1 MTYFTQITVLRNIW
15 RKFPTVSLADFGLD
29 IRDSQQ
35 ENTMKFQMR
44 YGLFGHLGQRRSFTM
59 PTGLPTI
66 TVSVPLAT
74 FVVAGLAWSQ
84 DVGVTPDKILFGQ
97 SAAFS
102 GPAGALGTA
111 FRLGLQAAFREA
123 NARGGVHGR
132 HLELLSLDDGHEPEA
147 AIVNTQRL
155 IEQQEVFALI
165 GTVGT
170 PTARSTV
177 PVASKA
183 GVPYVAPFSGAQILR
198 QTGTGW
204 ENIINL
210 RASFFQETEEIV
222 LRLIE
227 DLGIDRI
234 AVLYPDDS
242 SGRAALVAVQ
252 GVLNKRDLSLAAIG
266 TYTRNTTAVKTAVLD
281 LRAGDP
287 DAVVLVGAYKPVAA
301 AIKWARFIG
310 FDPVFFAIS
319 LSGGTA
325 LAAELGEDGHGVYVT
340 QVVPF
345 PRGSD
350 RIAARYRRALA
361 AHVRN
366 AEPGFV
372 SFEGYLAGRLA
383 IFGLEG
389 AGITVDRRRFLDT
402 ILHAG
407 TFYLNGFRLRFSAR
421 DNQGS
426 DQVYLTVIGDDGQYS
441 PITRLTLG
449 GR

>member
-1 MTYFTQITVLRNIW
+1 
-15 RKFPTVSLADFGLD
+15 
-29 IRDSQQ
+29 
-35 ENTMKFQMR
+35 MKFRVR
-44 YGLFGHLGQRRSFTM
+44 YELFGHLGLWHCLVTPTRQPGIAVSVTLAVFVI
-59 PTGLPTI
+59 TGL
-66 TVSVPLAT
+66 AR
-74 FVVAGLAWSQ
+74 SQ
-84 DVGVTPDKILFGQ
+84 DVGVTSDRILFGQ
-97 SAAFS
+97 SASFS

-111 FRLGLQAAFREA
+111 FRIGLQAAFREA
-123 NARGGVHGR
+123 NSRGGVHGR
-132 HLELLSLDDGHEPEA
+132 QLELLSLDDGHEPEA
-147 AIVNTQRL
+147 AIENTQRL
-155 IEQQEVFALI
+155 IKERNVFALI
-165 GTVGT
+165 GAVGT

-177 PVASKA
+177 PIASKA
-183 GVPYVAPFSGAQILR
+183 GVPYVAPFSGAQVLR

-204 ENIINL
+204 DNVINL

-227 DLGIDRI
+227 DLGINRI

-287 DAVVLVGAYKPVAA
+287 DAVVLVGTYKPVAA

-310 FDPVFFAIS
+310 FNPVFFAIS
-319 LSGGTA
+319 FSGGTA
-325 LAAELGEDGHGVYVT
+325 LAAELGEDAHEVYVT

-350 RIAARYRRALA
+350 RIATRYRRALA
-361 AHVRN
+361 AHVRS

-389 AGITVDRRRFLDT
+389 AGVAVDRRRFIDS
-402 ILHAG
+402 ILGAG
-407 TFYLNGFRLRFSAR
+407 TFYLDGFRIRFSAK

-441 PITRLTLG
+441 PIARLSSG

>member
-1 MTYFTQITVLRNIW
+1 M
-15 RKFPTVSLADFGLD
+15 
-29 IRDSQQ
+29 
-35 ENTMKFQMR
+35 
-44 YGLFGHLGQRRSFTM
+44 
-59 PTGLPTI
+59 
-66 TVSVPLAT
+66 
-74 FVVAGLAWSQ
+74 FVIAGLARSQ
-84 DVGVTPDKILFGQ
+84 DVGVTPDRILFGQ
-97 SAAFS
+97 SAALS
-102 GPAGALGTA
+102 GPASSLGTA

-132 HLELLSLDDGHEPEA
+132 RLELLSLDDGHEPEA

-155 IEQQEVFALI
+155 IEERNVFALI
-165 GTVGT
+165 GAVGT

-177 PVASKA
+177 PIASEA
-183 GVPYVAPFSGAQILR
+183 GVPYIAPFSGAQILR
-198 QTGTGW
+198 QTGSGW
-204 ENIINL
+204 DNVINL

-227 DLGIDRI
+227 DLGINRI

-287 DAVVLVGAYKPVAA
+287 DAVVLVGAYKPVAS

-319 LSGGTA
+319 FSGGTA

-350 RIAARYRRALA
+350 RIATRYHRALA
-361 AHVRN
+361 AHARN

-389 AGITVDRRRFLDT
+389 AGVTVDRRSFLDS
-402 ILHAG
+402 ILGAG
-407 TFYLNGFRLRFSAR
+407 TFYLDGFRIRFGAR

-426 DQVYLTVIGDDGQYS
+426 DQVYLTVVGDDGQYR
-441 PITRLTLG
+441 PITRLSSG

>member
-1 MTYFTQITVLRNIW
+1 
-15 RKFPTVSLADFGLD
+15 
-29 IRDSQQ
+29 
-35 ENTMKFQMR
+35 MKFRMR
-44 YGLFGHLGQRRSFTM
+44 YELFGRLGLWHPLVTPAGR
-59 PTGLPTI
+59 PGI
-66 TVSVPLAT
+66 AVSVTLAV
-74 FVVAGLAWSQ
+74 FVIAGLARSQ
-84 DVGVTPDKILFGQ
+84 DVGVTSDRILFGQ

-132 HLELLSLDDGHEPEA
+132 QLELLSLDDGHEPEA
-147 AIVNTQRL
+147 AIENTQRL
-155 IEQQEVFALI
+155 IKELNVFALI
-165 GTVGT
+165 GAVGT

-177 PVASKA
+177 PIASKA
-183 GVPYVAPFSGAQILR
+183 GVPYVAPFSGAQVLR
-198 QTGTGW
+198 QTGSGW
-204 ENIINL
+204 NNVINL

-227 DLGIDRI
+227 DLGINRI

-310 FDPVFFAIS
+310 FNPVFFAIS
-319 LSGGTA
+319 FAGGTA

-350 RIAARYRRALA
+350 RIATRYRRALA

-383 IFGLEG
+383 IFGLEA
-389 AGITVDRRRFLDT
+389 AGVALDRKRFLDS
-402 ILHAG
+402 ILGAG
-407 TFYLNGFRLRFSAR
+407 TFYLDGFRIRFSAR

-426 DQVYLTVIGDDGQYS
+426 DQVYLTVVGDDGQYS
-441 PITRLTLG
+441 PIARLSPG